1 MASTRLFSLAK
12 LAPMIFGAFFCLLA
26 SNCKESESST
36 ENWKNTPSPATN
48 QQASEHPSQ
57 LNDTPKKSSPE
68 PNVGD
73 SSGKN
78 TPVRFLAY
86 NLKNYLTMRRYIA
99 GEAVYKEKP
108 RNEVDALIEII
119 SAANP
124 DILGICEI
132 GKYADLTDLQNR
144 LAAAGVKLP
153 HAHRVHGSDRTR
165 ALALLSRY
173 PIIKTNSPKQT
184 DYIIEGVPFSIS
196 RGILDATVELPSR
209 TIRLLGI
216 HFKSKRPSQEA
227 DQALM
232 RRNESL
238 LMRQHIKDIMAS
250 EPETQLLA
258 YGDFNDTKNSKSVS
272 SIRGRSNSN
281 SHMKIIELL
290 DARGESWTHHW
301 KLEDIYSRIDF
312 VMTSPKLAPHINK
325 KESKL
330 LDPKNWEVAS
340 DHRPMLVIIE

>member
-1 MASTRLFSLAK
+1 
-12 LAPMIFGAFFCLLA
+12 MIFGAFFCLLTN
-26 SNCKESESST
+26 NCKESKNST
-36 ENWKNTPSPATN
+36 EHWKNAPSPATN
-48 QQASEHPSQ
+48 QQHSEVNVPA
-57 LNDTPKKSSPE
+57 KKSPLEPSAGHSP
-68 PNVGD
+68 D
-73 SSGKN
+73 SN

-99 GEAVYKEKP
+99 GETVYKEKP

-119 SAANP
+119 STANP
-124 DILGICEI
+124 DILGLCEI
-132 GKYADLTDLQNR
+132 GKYADLMDLQSR
-144 LAAAGVKLP
+144 LATAGVDLP

-184 DYIIEGVPFSIS
+184 GYTIESMPFSIS

-209 TIRLLGI
+209 TIRLLGV
-216 HFKSKRPSQEA
+216 HFKSKRPIQEA

-238 LMRQHIKDIMAS
+238 LMRQHIQDIMAS

-312 VMTSPKLAPHINK
+312 VMTNPKLEPHINK

-330 LDPKNWEVAS
+330 LDPKNWEIAS

>member
-1 MASTRLFSLAK
+1 MASTRLFLLAK
-12 LAPMIFGAFFCLLA
+12 LAPMIFGAFLCLLA
-26 SNCKESESST
+26 NNCKESENST
-36 ENWKNTPSPATN
+36 GHWKNAPSRAT
-48 QQASEHPSQ
+48 SEHPGQ
-57 LNDTPKKSSPE
+57 LNDTPKKSSSE
-68 PNVGD
+68 PNVGN
-73 SSGKN
+73 SSDKN

-124 DILGICEI
+124 DILGVCEI

-144 LAAAGVKLP
+144 LATAGVNLP
-153 HAHRVHGSDRTR
+153 HAHRVHGSDPTR

-173 PIIKTNSPKQT
+173 PIVKTNSPKQT
-184 DYIIEGVPFSIS
+184 DYIIEGMPFSIS

-209 TIRLLGI
+209 TIRLLGV

-272 SIRGRSNSN
+272 SMRGRSNSN

-290 DARGESWTHHW
+290 D
-301 KLEDIYSRIDF
+301 IYSRIDF
-312 VMTSPKLAPHINK
+312 VMTNPKLAPHINK